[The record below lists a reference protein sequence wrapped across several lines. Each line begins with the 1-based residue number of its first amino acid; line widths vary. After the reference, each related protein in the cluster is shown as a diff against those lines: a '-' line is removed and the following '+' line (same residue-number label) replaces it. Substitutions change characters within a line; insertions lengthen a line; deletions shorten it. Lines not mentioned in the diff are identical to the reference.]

1 MNLMDTIFDK
11 LDKGDILNVF
21 KMTTASRTNPECGDS
36 GKIGG

>member
-1 MNLMDTIFDK
+1 MNLMDMMFDK
-11 LDKGDILNVF
+11 WELGDILNVF